1 MTHEYLTYTRVY
13 TSTSSERACFQ
24 NKIQSA
30 IADTK
35 VNLLCRVIDNP
46 WLPSDSLQNASFL
59 DARGILCDPG
69 ANFASID
76 WMSKDLT
83 GTICFKPCHSSLLT
97 NLNKECST
105 HPKNIFS
112 FKQLAV
118 VNKTKLEPSLTQF
131 TSFSMPNMLWILW
144 WCIGIGI
151 AKFLSCQLAMIHSMG
166 WIMLNTNISW
176 QTTKNTTNIINK
188 CIVENKWQIW
198 IVFGKISYVLCWYL
212 PLSIIY
218 RFCFQK
224 I

>member
-131 TSFSMPNMLWILW
+131 TSFSMPNML
-144 WCIGIGI
+144 
-151 AKFLSCQLAMIHSMG
+151 
-166 WIMLNTNISW
+166 
-176 QTTKNTTNIINK
+176 
-188 CIVENKWQIW
+188 
-198 IVFGKISYVLCWYL
+198 
-212 PLSIIY
+212 
-218 RFCFQK
+218 
-224 I
+224 